1 MFHIFEVLK
10 SVKFLGEKYRKLS
23 FIPAL
28 HSLQTGEKHFLSKEN
43 LRKMN
48 IRCKLSEKFILKQIP
63 INAFITFSLIYGYY
77 CFEAYKRQDYN
88 YTINSLIVW
97 FVIVSMCAW
106 NAASM
111 QGIAY
116 SLLYLSQYYLHLRF
130 RQIAQRLSYLIDGNI
145 TDVNSMG
152 LSLLLKLHNKI
163 TETTL
168 NLNKFFNEIV
178 AINYFAATVA
188 INLLLYIAFFGYG
201 NIYFRIG
208 NGLLALNKMSIIFLA
223 TYTSANLSKE
233 VFYALIYILLYLFYH
248 KL

>member
-1 MFHIFEVLK
+1 
-10 SVKFLGEKYRKLS
+10 
-23 FIPAL
+23 
-28 HSLQTGEKHFLSKEN
+28 
-43 LRKMN
+43 MN
-48 IRCKLSEKFILKQIP
+48 IRCRLSEKFMLKQIP
-63 INAFITFSLIYGYY
+63 INAFVTFSLIYGYY

-88 YTINSLIVW
+88 YTISSLIVW
-97 FVIVSMCAW
+97 FVIISIGAW

-116 SLLYLSQYYLHLRF
+116 SLLYLSQCYLNLRF
-130 RQIAQRLSYLIDGNI
+130 KQIAKRLTYLIDGNI
-145 TDVNSMG
+145 TDVNLMG
-152 LSLLLKLHNKI
+152 LTLLLKIHNNI

-168 NLNKFFNEIV
+168 NYNKFFNEIV

-208 NGLLALNKMSIIFLA
+208 NGLIAINKISIIFLA
-223 TYTSANLSKE
+223 TYTSADLSKE
-233 VFYALIYILLYLFYH
+233 VFYELIYILSYLFDH